1 MVKLWFRNSNGD
13 ERVIAECETRQEVN
27 KSIDQFIDDCNKK
40 NPNRKPFKSY
50 YTRSWVEDGRTI
62 FDVGSWSEFFV
73 WDKDEFGE
81 SKRCY

>member
-1 MVKLWFRNSNGD
+1 MAKLWFRNSNGD
-13 ERVIAECETRQEVN
+13 EHVIAECETRQEVN

-40 NPNRKPFKSY
+40 FPNRKPFKSY

-73 WDKDEFGE
+73 WDKDEF
-81 SKRCY
+81 K

>member
-1 MVKLWFRNSNGD
+1 MAKLWFRNSED
-13 ERVIAECETRQEVN
+13 KERVIAECETWQEVN

-40 NPNRKPFKSY
+40 RPNRKPFKSY

-73 WDKDEFGE
+73 WDKDEFQ
-81 SKRCY
+81 

>member
-1 MVKLWFRNSNGD
+1 MAKLWFRDSKDN
-13 ERVIAECETRQEVN
+13 EREIADCETRQEVN

-40 NPNRKPFKSY
+40 WPNRKPFKSY